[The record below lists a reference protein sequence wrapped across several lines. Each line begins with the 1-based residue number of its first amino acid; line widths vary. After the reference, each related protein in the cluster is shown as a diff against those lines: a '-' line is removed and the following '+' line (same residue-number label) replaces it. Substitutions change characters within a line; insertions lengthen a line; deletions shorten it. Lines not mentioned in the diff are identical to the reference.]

1 MVLSVNLKFFVLCIV
16 WCVNKGE
23 EEKGRERERENGE
36 REGGSIDERNVTRE
50 RESTYLGVKTNDTAR
65 ESKQNCVMTLLYIGK
80 DRRNVKKRRNRRI
93 TKAVWILLLVTW
105 EYKFSF
111 VLNRRHIYTTCE
123 DTLLCLYFAI
133 LLFLCYDVDGSVIF
147 PLFKIDDTHLRHWI
161 SYIQYILC
169 KREAKCS
176 EIYT

>member
-1 MVLSVNLKFFVLCIV
+1 MIVWELYRLYIGGRREKENKLMVLSVNLKLFCIV
-16 WCVNKGE
+16 YCMMWFNKGE

-93 TKAVWILLLVTW
+93 TKAV
-105 EYKFSF
+105 
-111 VLNRRHIYTTCE
+111 
-123 DTLLCLYFAI
+123 
-133 LLFLCYDVDGSVIF
+133 
-147 PLFKIDDTHLRHWI
+147 
-161 SYIQYILC
+161 
-169 KREAKCS
+169 
-176 EIYT
+176 